1 MRKLDYRYLLLI
13 LLIIVI
19 IICVLTQH
27 QHSIYEASR
36 TSYDVYDVT
45 MPGFQDQL
53 SYDNNKTI
61 IVNGFLF
68 DKFVDKIL
76 QSAYSAEQNKAFD
89 DLTTEQRTTLYV
101 YMMTFQ
107 LFNINFHHKRLEHL
121 DQSLNGVYLVRTDV
135 PYPSW
140 SKYPNLQI
148 AIANLVG
155 KELTATEHSFI
166 GDPIEDRK
174 MVAIYLST
182 LMDLVGVKR
191 V

>member
-1 MRKLDYRYLLLI
+1 
-13 LLIIVI
+13 
-19 IICVLTQH
+19 
-27 QHSIYEASR
+27 
-36 TSYDVYDVT
+36 

-68 DKFVDKIL
+68 NKFVDKIL
-76 QSAYSAEQNKAFD
+76 QSAYNAQQNKATD

-101 YMMTFQ
+101 YMVTFQ
-107 LFNINFHHKRLEHL
+107 LFNINFNHKRLEHL
-121 DQSLNGVYLVRTDV
+121 DQSLDGVYLVRDDV

-155 KELTATEHSFI
+155 KELTATERSFI

-174 MVAIYLST
+174 MVVIYLST
-182 LMDLVGVKR
+182 LMDLVGIER